1 MPQEVTRRHEVY
13 DDTDRP
19 LDLRASR
26 WLAVGQK
33 VFVPFTVADARDLGQ
48 IQLVASDGRVF
59 NASIGCLEATALLP
73 DYEQMKE
80 VAADDQAQEPPG
92 AGAPLGSDDRGHQAP

>member
-1 MPQEVTRRHEVY
+1 MPREVIRRHEVY

-19 LDLRASR
+19 LDLRASK

-48 IQLVASDGRVF
+48 IQLLASDGRVF
-59 NASIGCLEATALLP
+59 NASIGCLEATAVLP
-73 DYEQMKE
+73 DYEQAGE
-80 VAADDQAQEPPG
+80 ATVPE
-92 AGAPLGSDDRGHQAP
+92 GAPDARIHVYAAPEQAP